1 MLVRKVRGQDKVG
14 KITLTPSEVAVAKKM
29 GIPIEK
35 WVTTQLI
42 FVAKKRRWKWYFNKK
57 EVVLGSYGGHHDRIG
72 FVYKDTGLPP
82 TDDEI
87 NRGAK

>member
-14 KITLTPSEVAVAKKM
+14 KVTLTPSEVAVAKKM

-35 WVTTQLI
+35 WVVTSLAFI
-42 FVAKKRRWKWYFNKK
+42 AKKRRWKWYFNKK

-82 TDDEI
+82 TNDEI
-87 NRGAK
+87 NKETK